1 MTIEE
6 AKYILRNTA
15 FLAPSLVPVDEA
27 VDMACD
33 ALDKVAYINSQ
44 LGNADRKTEPQ
55 TNADQHAQHIES
67 VETMSCQE
75 CKWWSDLYQRCC
87 QTHIGNDCKYEP
99 KDEPQTDCAWKKGE

>member
-1 MTIEE
+1 MTTEE

-44 LGNADRKTEPQ
+44 LGKADRKTELQ
-55 TNADQHAQHIES
+55 TERPC
-67 VETMSCQE
+67 ETCRHWKYIAHEWQCEITKCQG
-75 CKWWSDLYQRCC
+75 Y
-87 QTHIGNDCKYEP
+87 TP
-99 KDEPQTDCAWKKGE
+99 KTEPQTERKDHEID

>member
-15 FLAPSLVPVDEA
+15 FLAPSLVSVDEA

-44 LGNADRKTEPQ
+44 LGKADCKTENCSAFP
-55 TNADQHAQHIES
+55 NNYEHIT
-67 VETMSCQE
+67 ETERKDDGSC
-75 CKWWSDLYQRCC
+75 SD
-87 QTHIGNDCKYEP
+87 K
-99 KDEPQTDCAWKKGE
+99 